1 MGRFISNFQT
11 TPELEAFSGTT
22 NFGRPHVSL
31 TKDNS
36 VVHYFTSGIIP
47 PTPEYQWVDD
57 GFTCVGY
64 DKYTKKKKQVSY
76 DGGTTWT
83 DTGIVSAVTLVEAN
97 SEYCGYV
104 PLETRVVA
112 KYNVGSEGSTITLFY
127 SVGGSGSGSGS
138 GGDVPFS
145 SMEIDGVEQSEVV
158 NEYTFDTAGEHT
170 VKYTLIDST
179 SIGEAA
185 FKYSSTLTSIVIP
198 NSVTSIGYQAFASC
212 SSLTSCTI
220 GDGVT
225 SIGEATFW
233 GCSSLTSI
241 VIPNSVTSIGYQAF
255 EYCTS
260 LTSIVIPNSVTI
272 IGNGVFYGCN
282 SLTSIV
288 IPNSVTI
295 IDNGVFYGC
304 NSLTSIDIPDSVT
317 SIGNDAFNG
326 CSSLTSITSKA
337 STAPTIQSST
347 FQDVKTGGTLTV
359 PSGSTGYDVW
369 MGTGDYYLGKYGW
382 TKVEQ

>member
-198 NSVTSIGYQAFASC
+198 NSVTSIGYQAF
-212 SSLTSCTI
+212 
-220 GDGVT
+220 
-225 SIGEATFW
+225 
-233 GCSSLTSI
+233 
-241 VIPNSVTSIGYQAF
+241 